1 MKRLLNGCLC
11 LCCAWLLGGFGTAV
25 AAPDNVFFSGQ
36 LMDQTCTLEPGSET
50 RTLDFEDVSQQE
62 LYRDGRTA
70 SKAVVLNLID
80 CDASASRTEVK
91 ATLSGHESQQI
102 PGFLA
107 LDSGSPQG
115 LVIGLEDAAAQP
127 LPLGRAHSIG
137 RIGQD
142 GKQSVTFL
150 AYLKALPKALSEH
163 SIGKGQ
169 LAASLTFTLSYE

>member
-1 MKRLLNGCLC
+1 MKQLLNGCLC
-11 LCCAWLLGGFGTAV
+11 LCCAWLADGFSAPAV
-25 AAPDNVFFSGQ
+25 AADNVFFSGQ

-50 RTLDFEDVSQQE
+50 RTLDFEDVGLQE

-80 CDASASRTEVK
+80 CDASAGRTEVK
-91 ATLSGHESQQI
+91 ATLSGHESAQI
-102 PGFLA
+102 PGFLE

-115 LVIGLEDAAAQP
+115 LVIGLEDAATQP
-127 LPLGRAHSIG
+127 LPLGRTHSIG
-137 RIGQD
+137 RVSQD

-150 AYLKALPKALSEH
+150 AYLKALPDALSER

>member
-1 MKRLLNGCLC
+1 MKRLLNSYLC
-11 LCCAWLLGGFGTAV
+11 LCCAWLAGGFGAP
-25 AAPDNVFFSGQ
+25 AAAADNVFFSGQ

-62 LYRDGRTA
+62 LYREGRTA
-70 SKAVVLNLID
+70 SKAVVLNLLD
-80 CDASASRTEVK
+80 CDSNAGRTEVK
-91 ATLSGHESQQI
+91 VTLGGHESQQI
-102 PGFLA
+102 QGFLE

-137 RIGQD
+137 RISQD

-150 AYLKALPKALSEH
+150 AYLKALPNALREH
-163 SIGKGQ
+163 SIGKGP